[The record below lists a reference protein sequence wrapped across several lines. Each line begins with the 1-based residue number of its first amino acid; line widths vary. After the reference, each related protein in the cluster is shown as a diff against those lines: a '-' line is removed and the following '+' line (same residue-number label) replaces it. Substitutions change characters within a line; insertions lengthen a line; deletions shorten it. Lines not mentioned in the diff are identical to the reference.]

1 MAKNKAEFYYEHSPE
16 DEPIGDEKHQ
26 AYERM
31 KQNIRDTA
39 KNPEEYECMIRELI
53 DELGI

>member
-1 MAKNKAEFYYEHSPE
+1 MANNKAEFYYEYSPE
-16 DEPIGDEKHQ
+16 YEPIGDEKYQ

-31 KQNIRDTA
+31 KKNIRDTA
-39 KNPEEYECMIRELI
+39 KSPEEYDLMIRELV

>member
-1 MAKNKAEFYYEHSPE
+1 MANNKSAFYYEYSPE
-16 DEPIGDEKHQ
+16 DEPIGDEKYQ

-31 KQNIRDTA
+31 KQNIRDNA
-39 KNPEEYECMIRELI
+39 KSPEEYDLMIREFV

>member
-1 MAKNKAEFYYEHSPE
+1 MAQNKAEFYYEYLPE
-16 DEPIGDEKHQ
+16 YETIGDEKYQ

-31 KQNIRDTA
+31 KQNILDTA
-39 KNPEEYECMIRELI
+39 KSPEEYDRMISELV